1 MVRTIAG
8 AYCFPSLL
16 YKKPIT
22 VATIVFRLILAK
34 FRPNSDKKILK
45 FRPNSDQIQTDFDH
59 FQLKFRPTV
68 NRQQDVFTTTLILQK

>member
-16 YKKPIT
+16 YKKLLT

-34 FRPNSDKKILK
+34 FRPNSNKKITE
-45 FRPNSDQIQTDFDH
+45 IQTDFDH
-59 FQLKFRPTV
+59 FHQKLDLLRLTNRMRLRPC
-68 NRQQDVFTTTLILQK
+68 